1 MAIVES
7 EPQVQPAQRLFTI
20 ADLEALPT
28 ELPSGPIDY
37 ELDNGRLIFVV
48 PPGDIHGAVQVNI
61 AAQLKVQG
69 DLKGHGKV
77 RTEVGVVLRRD
88 PDCVLTP
95 DVLFISKKS
104 LPLERSREGY
114 LETIPNLVV
123 EVRSKNDS
131 IKYVQRKVQQYL
143 KAGVEIVWVADA
155 EPKTVTAHS
164 ATAAPVVYSEIDKLK
179 LPRLIPGF
187 SMRVAEVFRE

>member
-1 MAIVES
+1 MSIA
-7 EPQVQPAQRLFTI
+7 EPEPLVQPAQRLFTV
-20 ADLEALPT
+20 ADLDSLPT

-48 PPGDIHGAVQVNI
+48 PPGDTHGAVQSNI
-61 AAQLKVQG
+61 ATELKIQG
-69 DLKGHGKV
+69 ERKGHGKE
-77 RTEVGVVLRRD
+77 RTEVGVVLWRD

-95 DVLFISKKS
+95 DVLFISKES
-104 LPLERSREGY
+104 LPLARSREGY

-131 IKYVQRKVQQYL
+131 LKYIQRKVQQYL

-155 EPKTVTAHS
+155 EPKTVTAYT
-164 ATAAPVVYSEIDKLK
+164 ATAAPVAYGEADKLEA
-179 LPRLIPGF
+179 PRLIPGLL
-187 SMRVAEVFRE
+187 MRVTDVFRE

>member
-1 MAIVES
+1 MVTVES
-7 EPQVQPAQRLFTI
+7 ERVIQPAQRLFTV

-48 PPGDIHGAVQVNI
+48 PPGDTHGAVQSNI
-61 AAQLKVQG
+61 ATELKLQG
-69 DLKGHGKV
+69 ERQGHGKV
-77 RTEVGVVLRRD
+77 RTEVGVVLWRN

-104 LPLERSREGY
+104 LPLGRSREGY

-131 IKYVQRKVQQYL
+131 LKYIQRKVHQYL

-155 EPKTVTAHS
+155 ESKTVRAHT
-164 ATAAPVVYSEIDKLK
+164 ATAAPEVYGQANKLK

-187 SMRVAEVFRE
+187 SMRVADVFRE

>member
-1 MAIVES
+1 MAVVEQ
-7 EPQVQPAQRLFTI
+7 ELVAQPIERLFVI

-37 ELDNGRLIFVV
+37 ELDNGRLVFVV
-48 PPGDIHGAVQVNI
+48 PPGDVHGAVQVNI
-61 AAQLKVQG
+61 ATQLKIQG

-77 RTEVGVVLRRD
+77 RTEVGVVLWRK

-95 DVLFISKKS
+95 DILFISKKS
-104 LPLERSREGY
+104 LPLQRSREGY

-123 EVRSKNDS
+123 EIRSKNDS
-131 IKYVQRKVQQYL
+131 LKYVQRKVQQYL

-155 EPKTVTAHS
+155 ERKTVTAHTATS
-164 ATAAPVVYSEIDKLK
+164 APKTYVESDKLK
-179 LPRLIPGF
+179 LPRLVPGF
-187 SMRVAEVFRE
+187 SMRIADVFRE

>member
-1 MAIVES
+1 MVIAES
-7 EPQVQPAQRLFTI
+7 DPLLQPTQRLFVV
-20 ADLEALPT
+20 ADLDALPT

-37 ELDNGRLIFVV
+37 ELDNGRLIFVG
-48 PPGDIHGAVQVNI
+48 PPGDTHGAVQSNI
-61 AAQLKVQG
+61 ATELKIQG
-69 DLKGHGKV
+69 ERKGHGKV
-77 RTEVGVVLRRD
+77 RTEVGVVLGRD

-95 DVLFISKKS
+95 DVLYISKNS

-131 IKYVQRKVQQYL
+131 LKYIQRKVQQYL
-143 KAGVEIVWVADA
+143 KFGVEIVWVADA
-155 EPKTVTAHS
+155 GPKTVTVHT
-164 ATAAPVVYSEIDKLK
+164 ATAALLVYGESDKLK

-187 SMRVAEVFRE
+187 SIRVADVFRE

>member
-1 MAIVES
+1 MDMLEHELVT
-7 EPQVQPAQRLFTI
+7 EPAERLFVI
-20 ADLEALPT
+20 ADLDVLPT

-48 PPGDIHGAVQVNI
+48 PPGDTHGAIQANV

-69 DLKGHGKV
+69 DLKSHGKV
-77 RTEVGVVLRRD
+77 RTEVGVVLWRD

-104 LPLERSREGY
+104 LPLKKSREGY
-114 LETIPNLVV
+114 LETIPDLVV

-131 IKYVQRKVQQYL
+131 LKYIQRKAQQYV
-143 KAGVEIVWVADA
+143 KAGVEIVWIADSTTQ
-155 EPKTVTAHS
+155 TVTAYS
-164 ATAAPVVYSEIDKLK
+164 AVGEPKVYGIGECLQ
-179 LPRLIPGF
+179 LPGLIPDF
-187 SMRVAEVFRE
+187 SMPVADVFCE